1 MGHKQGAVAPKR
13 TWGPPFFFHN
23 LSSYNIDNQ
32 YGKFEKNLSVNF
44 TSVE

>member
-1 MGHKQGAVAPKR
+1 MGHKQNAVAPKR
-13 TWGPPFFFHN
+13 TWGPPFLFQN

-32 YGKFEKNLSVNF
+32 YGKFEKNLSVNS